1 MRKITSCFL
10 TILLLFVT
18 LPLHAKSTLPPDT
31 KSEKKIPQF
40 PVDKLLGEY
49 SQKNAK
55 DILTHIDNKSDRTYS
70 DFMDMGAIYMFEG
83 NYSEAILKFESAA
96 RKGKDAE
103 VAKALYLKAIS
114 LQFFKKVNLSLETI
128 DLAAR
133 ISPDDVEIARMR
145 SLMYSKS
152 KDPAGFHSA
161 HSHLI
166 KNDPN
171 IRGVEVC
178 VSGIVIVIIVVSS
191 LITTYFVIATCLVP
205 PKDRLKLAECY
216 SNTIKEAPANA
227 ANAVSM
233 VFSEVVL

>member
-1 MRKITSCFL
+1 MRKIISCFL
-10 TILLLFVT
+10 TILLLFAT
-18 LPLHAKSTLPPDT
+18 LACNNKKETPTPL
-31 KSEKKIPQF
+31 F

-49 SQKNAK
+49 SQTNAN
-55 DILTHIDNKSDRTYS
+55 DILNHIDNKSDRTYS
-70 DFMDMGAIYMFEG
+70 DFMDMGAIYMFDG

-96 RKGKDAE
+96 RQGKNGE

-114 LQFFKKVNLSLETI
+114 LQFFKKGDLSLQTI

-133 ISPDDVEIARMR
+133 ISPNNAEIARMR

-152 KDPAGFHSA
+152 TDPAGFHSA
-161 HSHLI
+161 HSHLV

-178 VSGIVIVIIVVSS
+178 VGVVSGVVVIIIVISS
-191 LITTYFVIATCLVP
+191 LITLHFTVAICIAP
-205 PKDRLKLAECY
+205 PEDRKDIAICY
-216 SNTIKEAPANA
+216 GNTIKEAPANA
-227 ANAVSM
+227 ANAVRM